1 LCKICWANEEVSKG
15 GKESKFTF
23 ASSKE
28 KVEMLSA
35 NFVAGTIFVA
45 FIGVC
50 VTGLT
55 WISSTLI
62 TVDKNVAVMAAK
74 IDANSEKID
83 QLHDMIRP
91 MWEDFTGRTYDGNL
105 AQFNPQT
112 NFKTSTKEKMEF

>member
-1 LCKICWANEEVSKG
+1 
-15 GKESKFTF
+15 
-23 ASSKE
+23 
-28 KVEMLSA
+28 MLST
-35 NFVAGTIFVA
+35 NFIAGTIFVA

-55 WISSTLI
+55 WMSSTLI
-62 TVDKNVAVMAAK
+62 AVDKNVSVMALK
-74 IDANSEKID
+74 VDANSEKID
-83 QLHDMIRP
+83 RLHEMIRP

>member
-1 LCKICWANEEVSKG
+1 
-15 GKESKFTF
+15 
-23 ASSKE
+23 
-28 KVEMLSA
+28 MLSA
-35 NFVAGTIFVA
+35 NFIAGTIFVA
-45 FIGVC
+45 FIGAC

-83 QLHDMIRP
+83 QLHDMIRH

-105 AQFNPQT
+105 AQFNPQA
-112 NFKTSTKEKMEF
+112 NFKPTVKKEF